1 MLLPKK
7 QKYRK
12 RFKGSFKGVSVA
24 GSQLNFGKF
33 GLKALERK
41 FVTSRQ
47 IEAARR
53 AMTRYVQKGGQIW
66 IRIFPDQP
74 ITKKPA
80 EVKMGGGKGSV
91 EHYAARVLPG
101 RIMFEI
107 DGVTEEIARHA
118 LTLAAHKLPIKTKI
132 VSEH

>member
-24 GSQLNFGKF
+24 GSKLNFGSF
-33 GLKALERK
+33 GLKAVERK
-41 FVTSRQ
+41 FITSRQ

-66 IRIFPDQP
+66 IRIFPDHP
-74 ITKKPA
+74 LTKKPA
-80 EVKMGGGKGSV
+80 EVKMGGGKGAV
-91 EHYAARVLPG
+91 DHYAARVLPG

-107 DGVTEEIARHA
+107 DGVSDEIARHA
-118 LTLAAHKLPIKTKI
+118 LTLAAHKLPVKSKI
-132 VSEH
+132 ISEK

>member
-7 QKYRK
+7 LKYRK
-12 RFKGSFKGVSVA
+12 RQKGSFKGVSIA

-33 GLKALERK
+33 GLKALERS

-53 AMTRYVQKGGQIW
+53 AMTRFIQRGGQIW
-66 IRIFPDQP
+66 IRVFPDQP
-74 ITKKPA
+74 ITKKPN
-80 EVKMGGGKGSV
+80 EVRMGSGKGAVDHYSV
-91 EHYAARVLPG
+91 RILPG

-107 DGVTEEIARHA
+107 DGLPAETAKHA
-118 LTLAAHKLPIKTKI
+118 LILASHKLPIKTKI
-132 VSEH
+132 ISK

>member
-7 QKYRK
+7 LKYRK
-12 RFKGSFKGVSVA
+12 RQTGSFKGVSIA

-33 GLKALERK
+33 GLKALERS

-53 AMTRYVQKGGQIW
+53 AMTRFIQRGGQIW
-66 IRIFPDQP
+66 IRVFPDQP
-74 ITKKPA
+74 ITKKPN
-80 EVKMGGGKGSV
+80 EVRMGSGKGAVDHYSV
-91 EHYAARVLPG
+91 RILPG

-107 DGVTEEIARHA
+107 DGLPPETAKRA
-118 LTLAAHKLPIKTKI
+118 LVLASHKLPIKTKI
-132 VSEH
+132 VIK

>member
-7 QKYRK
+7 LKYRK
-12 RFKGSFKGVSVA
+12 RQTGSFKGVSIA

-33 GLKALERK
+33 GLKALERS

-53 AMTRYVQKGGQIW
+53 AMTRFIQRGGQIW
-66 IRIFPDQP
+66 IRVFPDQP
-74 ITKKPA
+74 ITKKPN
-80 EVKMGGGKGSV
+80 EVRMGSGKGAV
-91 EHYAARVLPG
+91 DHYAVRILPG

-107 DGVTEEIARHA
+107 DGLPADTAKRA
-118 LTLAAHKLPIKTKI
+118 LVLASHKLPIKTKI
-132 VSEH
+132 VSK

>member
-7 QKYRK
+7 LKYRK
-12 RFKGSFKGVSVA
+12 RQTGSFKGVSIA

-33 GLKALERK
+33 GLKALERS

-53 AMTRYVQKGGQIW
+53 AMTRFIQRGGQIW
-66 IRIFPDQP
+66 IRVFPDHP
-74 ITKKPA
+74 ITKKPN
-80 EVKMGGGKGSV
+80 EVRMGSGKGAVDHYSV
-91 EHYAARVLPG
+91 RILPG

-107 DGVTEEIARHA
+107 DGLPAETAKRA
-118 LTLAAHKLPIKTKI
+118 LVLASHKLPIKTKI
-132 VSEH
+132 VSK